1 MIQYLF
7 IDLFLILPI
16 AIFSESKSPK
26 KLFLLLIFLL
36 CSGLDWCIPY
46 TFSQETNREFG
57 VSKSFYSSTRPGI
70 DMYAHTINFKYIC
83 SATGLVLAF
92 LLNLEMQ
99 FLTSA

>member
-26 KLFLLLIFLL
+26 NLFILLICLL
-36 CSGLDWCIPY
+36 CSGLDWRIPY
-46 TFSQETNREFG
+46 TLSQETNREFG
-57 VSKSFYSSTRPGI
+57 VSKGSHSSTRPGI
-70 DMYAHTINFKYIC
+70 DMYARTIDFKYIC
-83 SATGLVLAF
+83 STTGLVLAF